1 MCWLKVCQRGTK
13 TSGALCV
20 LGRMLRSA
28 PSQSGQ
34 AVIAQI
40 AKYGQATDADDG
52 SFSIRELKRRSREQ
66 ARRFMFLRSTLQVA
80 QNYFLFHPDRPESFT
95 GQQSGQLSEAGCTT
109 SSVVRPQPRVSKS
122 HVLAEVAA
130 GPHTRKLFCFGGMLG
145 PMNEHGEFQ

>member
-1 MCWLKVCQRGTK
+1 
-13 TSGALCV
+13 
-20 LGRMLRSA
+20 MLRSA

-52 SFSIRELKRRSREQ
+52 SLAIRELKRRSREQ
-66 ARRFMFLRSTLQVA
+66 ARRLGSTLQVG

-145 PMNEHGEFQ
+145 PMNEHGEFH